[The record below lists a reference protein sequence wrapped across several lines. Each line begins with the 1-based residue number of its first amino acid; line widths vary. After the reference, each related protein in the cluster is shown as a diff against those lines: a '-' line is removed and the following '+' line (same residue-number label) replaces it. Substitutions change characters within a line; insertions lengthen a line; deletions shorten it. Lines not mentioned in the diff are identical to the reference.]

1 MKNVGCFF
9 TEKKKAYS
17 KLDVLVHNAG
27 EIFLNLEDFH
37 ANDAKCLFHGLP

>member
-17 KLDVLVHNAG
+17 KLDVLVNNAG
-27 EIFLNLEDFH
+27 KIF
-37 ANDAKCLFHGLP
+37 